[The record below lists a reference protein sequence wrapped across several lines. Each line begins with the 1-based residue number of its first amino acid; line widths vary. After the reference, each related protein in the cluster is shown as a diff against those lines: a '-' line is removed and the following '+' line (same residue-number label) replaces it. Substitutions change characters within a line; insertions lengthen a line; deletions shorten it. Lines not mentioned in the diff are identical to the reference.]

1 MVDGRCEV
9 NAGSADLKGRDK
21 RVTPKKCELGGGAK
35 AKKKVPGLPTAA
47 AKLVLPPGYTKA
59 AAGSTARRYS
69 SGLSRV
75 LGRGRGEQVVF
86 DNEQR
91 EILEAADLGAVWL
104 GHATV
109 LLRMHGRWILTD
121 PVFSHRVGVHLGPLA
136 LGVQRLIPAFA
147 PKSLPQPDII
157 LLSHAHFDHL
167 DVPSLRALRDKK
179 TQVITAVRTKGLVP
193 RGFGK
198 VVEAGWQDPVMLDDL
213 RVTPIM
219 PAHWGARTIVD
230 KKRGFNSYLV
240 DLVEAGLHG
249 AKGAAGAPTARTGAR
264 VLYAGDTA
272 HSRGYDKVG
281 PLDLTIFGIG
291 AYDPWIHAH
300 ASPEQV
306 WDMHM
311 SAQGEYLLP
320 MHHSTFKL
328 SDEPIDEPLRRLIAA
343 AGTNHG
349 KIVGRDVGRAW
360 VRQ

>member
-1 MVDGRCEV
+1 MTSKKSH
-9 NAGSADLKGRDK
+9 GSAG
-21 RVTPKKCELGGGAK
+21 GGGAK
-35 AKKKVPGLPTAA
+35 AKKVVPALPTAA
-47 AKLVLPPGYTKA
+47 AKLVLPPGYTRQA
-59 AAGSTARRYS
+59 ANSTAKRYS
-69 SGLSRV
+69 RGLSRV
-75 LGRGRGEQVVF
+75 LGLGRGEQVEF
-86 DNEQR
+86 DEAQR
-91 EILEAADLGAVWL
+91 EMLEAANLGAVWL

-109 LLRMHGRWILTD
+109 LLRMNGRWILTD

-136 LGVQRLIPAFA
+136 LGVQRLMPAFA
-147 PKSLPQPDII
+147 PGSLPKPDII

-198 VVEAGWQDPVMLDDL
+198 VIEAGWRDPVMIDDL

-219 PAHWGARTIVD
+219 PAHWGARTILD
-230 KKRGFNSYLV
+230 KRRGFNSYLV
-240 DLVEAGLHG
+240 DLVDHALRG
-249 AKGAAGAPTARTGAR
+249 AKGPAGAESASTGSR

-272 HSRGYDKVG
+272 HSRSYDKVG
-281 PLDLTIFGIG
+281 PIDLTIFGIG

-306 WDMHM
+306 WDMHT

-328 SDEPIDEPLRRLIAA
+328 SDEPMDEPLARLIAA
-343 AGTNHG
+343 AGKDHA
-349 KIVGRDVGRAW
+349 KIVGREVGRAW
-360 VRQ
+360 VG